1 MDQLN
6 LLDQLN
12 QPILCFRLDL
22 ANLLDLLTLLNPVDH
37 LDHLDIDM
45 EINGFHTDAP
55 PAAWTDYHTCLDQNA
70 LCLGQ
75 LEPRLG

>member
-1 MDQLN
+1 MHVCISQYETIVFLFTN
-6 LLDQLN
+6 LLNYL
-12 QPILCFRLDL
+12 
-22 ANLLDLLTLLNPVDH
+22 DH